1 VADPDLGLDRFD
13 GAWLAHN
20 IEGLKPETAIWDKYA
35 NLFTHI
41 DTRAAALSRLRALVD
56 GFYRLSSEE
65 MVAIENVQSLHQPV
79 GYAILGLLALR
90 IVWGFIGSR
99 HSRFADFIRS
109 PGATLACVRDLL
121 AGKAPRSRP

>member
-1 VADPDLGLDRFD
+1 
-13 GAWLAHN
+13 
-20 IEGLKPETAIWDKYA
+20 
-35 NLFTHI
+35 
-41 DTRAAALSRLRALVD
+41 VD